1 MKLKDLYEN
10 YELKKSDDKNIKTN
24 KDYVILDFEDC
35 QMAIKNINL
44 VKVSV
49 PSISQR
55 QFDETYSF
63 ISKQDKYAYFDGMKK
78 VYSSTT
84 TSKTLTNFLEYFDI
98 ILTLEQKYKINI
110 ITNEDVN
117 FFNILNSH
125 YTFDGYTD
133 WYIPS
138 VYNNEI
144 TELHIEKILDISN
157 PPNQTFFMDFEYFNE
172 LQVLNIFFRNKTD
185 ESVNQFSSFFGINML
200 IYRRDK

>member
-44 VKVSV
+44 VKISV

-63 ISKQDKYAYFDGMKK
+63 ISNQDKYAYFDSMKK

-110 ITNEDVN
+110 LT
-117 FFNILNSH
+117 
-125 YTFDGYTD
+125 
-133 WYIPS
+133 
-138 VYNNEI
+138 
-144 TELHIEKILDISN
+144 
-157 PPNQTFFMDFEYFNE
+157 
-172 LQVLNIFFRNKTD
+172 
-185 ESVNQFSSFFGINML
+185 SSPT
-200 IYRRDK
+200 